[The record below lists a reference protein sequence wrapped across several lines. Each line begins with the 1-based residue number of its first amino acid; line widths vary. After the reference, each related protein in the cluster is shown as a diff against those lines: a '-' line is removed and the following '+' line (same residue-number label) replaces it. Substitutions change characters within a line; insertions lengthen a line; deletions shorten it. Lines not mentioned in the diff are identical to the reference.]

1 MQEMEDCPQPIPGCE
16 HLCFANF
23 PPDDNEDTLPKARRG
38 YDPLTEEHVPACD
51 SAHMHPMKA
60 EAEITSIY
68 NRLLEKITSIPQNDN
83 TLQALAAR
91 CRSEV
96 SALPR
101 SVRQIALVGETGVG
115 KSTLINVLLGRPGQ
129 QKVANAVSRINGCTS
144 AVIRYKYGT
153 KLSNGGKSFRARVN
167 FLGEDALREVLQD
180 FKDDFVDF
188 HLGEASDD
196 KNPCKNTD
204 FKRATG
210 ARHFYEFLWDQ
221 NFGDDDLKG
230 RIVEPKFFEQT
241 VAQSLRLISRVATQ
255 PATTTTSAYL
265 EEFDNSSTKLL
276 TRINK
281 YLSQS
286 KPADVIWCLVS
297 DVDIYIESHVLKAG
311 IVLVDLPGKFR
322 ISCN

>member
-1 MQEMEDCPQPIPGCE
+1 MEEMKDCPQPIPDCE

-23 PPDDNEDTLPKARRG
+23 QPDDNEDTLPKAHRG

-51 SAHMHPMKA
+51 PAHMHPMKA

-83 TLQALAAR
+83 TVQALAAR

-101 SVRQIALVGETGVG
+101 SVRQIALVG
-115 KSTLINVLLGRPGQ
+115 
-129 QKVANAVSRINGCTS
+129 
-144 AVIRYKYGT
+144 
-153 KLSNGGKSFRARVN
+153 GKSFGAHVN

-180 FKDDFVDF
+180 FKDDFVNF
-188 HLGEASDD
+188 HLSEASDD

-210 ARHFYEFLWDQ
+210 ARHFYKFLWDQ

-230 RIVEPKFFEQT
+230 RIVELKFFEQT
-241 VAQSLRLISRVATQ
+241 AAQSLRLISPVATQ

-265 EEFDNSSTKLL
+265 EEFDNSPTKLL

-281 YLSQS
+281 HLSQS
-286 KPADVIWCLVS
+286 KPADVNWCLVS